1 MFINQYIYLKLYFE
15 NKIYRNILIF
25 LKVLYVMKYVVN
37 FYLNYFMVKLS
48 NFIVEKGE
56 KIDSN

>member
-1 MFINQYIYLKLYFE
+1 MFINKYIYLKLYFE

-25 LKVLYVMKYVVN
+25 LKVLYVMEYVVN

-48 NFIVEKGE
+48 NFIVKKVE

>member
-48 NFIVEKGE
+48 NFIVEKVE